1 MSITAAPAQN
11 FALAGSIV
19 KGRYKVNAIASV
31 TPDVVVYDAEE
42 VRHGRAIALKVLR
55 DELAA
60 DPEFVAAAR
69 EQASTLALSAHVHR
83 GLPRVYDCG
92 TTESGVFFVALEPT
106 SGVTL
111 REILQARGELDVPA
125 ALHIAS
131 QIGEALETLHH
142 SKIVHGSLSPHS
154 VLIVKDHDG
163 TERVTLVGVELTS
176 AYRTASGQGRRE
188 PSRAAYLAPE
198 QLANGHTTEASD
210 QYALGLILREM
221 LTTSGAESI
230 TPPPDVARIIATALD
245 AAPERRFPDL
255 SVMVNDLWAAQTA
268 LAEPAPRPRA
278 VESRASA
285 RRRSRER
292 GPQVSLRIAAAVAT
306 AGIIAAVVWFALSG
320 AMATR
325 VRALF
330 TTPAVPSVPDVTAA
344 PVSPPATARPAV
356 LTVPVRAPASAP
368 PAAAPEAP
376 PRSRESQT
384 SKKAAAAEALAHPS
398 AAPRPD
404 VGTPVAERPAPVAE
418 QVAPDASDG
427 GAIIDWLLKRPR

>member
-1 MSITAAPAQN
+1 MSITAAPAQG
-11 FALAGSIV
+11 FTLAGSIV
-19 KGRYKVNAIASV
+19 KGRYKVNAISSV
-31 TPDVVVYDAEE
+31 GPDVVVYDAEE

-55 DELAA
+55 DEVAA

-69 EQASTLALSAHVHR
+69 ELASTLALSAHVHR
-83 GLPRVYDCG
+83 GLPRVYDSG

-106 SGVTL
+106 TGVTL
-111 REILQARGELDVPA
+111 REILQARGELDVPT

-154 VLIVKDHDG
+154 VVIVKDHDG
-163 TERVTLVGVELTS
+163 TERVTLVGVELTA
-176 AYRTASGQGRRE
+176 AYRTASGQGRRD
-188 PSRAAYLAPE
+188 PSGAAYLAPE
-198 QLANGHTTEASD
+198 QLANGDTTEASD
-210 QYALGLILREM
+210 QYSLGLVLREM
-221 LTTSGAESI
+221 LTTGGAEG
-230 TPPPDVARIIATALD
+230 TPPPPDVARIIATALEAD
-245 AAPERRFPDL
+245 PQRRFPDL

-268 LAEPAPRPRA
+268 LAEPAPKARA

-285 RRRSRER
+285 RRQSRER
-292 GPQVSLRIAAAVAT
+292 RPHVSLRIAAAVAT
-306 AGIIAAVVWFALSG
+306 AGIIAAVAWFALSG

-330 TTPAVPSVPDVTAA
+330 TTPAVTSVPGVTAA
-344 PVSPPATARPAV
+344 PVSPPATALPAV
-356 LTVPVRAPASAP
+356 LTVPVSAPVSAP
-368 PAAAPEAP
+368 PAAVPDATP
-376 PRSRESQT
+376 PVRESQT

-404 VGTPVAERPAPVAE
+404 AGTPAAERPAPATE

-427 GAIIDWLLKRPR
+427 GAIIDWLLNRRR